1 MVDADTGGS
10 PIVEYKV
17 RLTSGGVTVQEV
29 DVTTNTVTFSSLN
42 GGSTYI
48 LVVAAANKY
57 GMGSYSPSLSVV
69 TSEVP

>member
-1 MVDADTGGS
+1 MIDADTGGS

-29 DVTTNTVTFSSLN
+29 DVTESTVTFSSLN

-57 GMGSYSPSLSVV
+57 GMGSYSTALSVV